1 MSFFTYFYLENKM
14 SFQGYVKYI
23 IIFAALGALLLA
35 TTLYLRHRL
44 ETKYR
49 DLSIIF
55 LLLIILLLG
64 IQYNQYE
71 QNQVYADNTSRMV
84 TFLNAVRDNQHLSNE
99 DLKVNSQTL
108 TNGMILNIKDKYYE
122 VHFNNDFT
130 AYSLSEINLVN
141 PNINIIDKDT
151 K

>member
-1 MSFFTYFYLENKM
+1 MSFFTYFYLENRM
-14 SFQGYVKYI
+14 SFQGYLKYI
-23 IIFAALGALLLA
+23 IIFAALGALLLV

-99 DLKVNSQTL
+99 DLRVNSQTL
-108 TNGMILNIKDKYYE
+108 TNGMILNIKEKYYE
-122 VHFNNDFT
+122 VHFNTDFT

-141 PNINIIDKDT
+141 PNINIIDKDN